1 MMSCWSSRCW
11 KKAVNSPTRTRD
23 IILILQIQ
31 LQMNLEITLLAFSLW
46 IYLTWFLMIQ
56 VPTWPSISILKI
68 TMKIQTQVSFSV
80 TFDRFYKNLIGI
92 MKVLEIYTSDYCILG
107 LGGEGIGTSVM
118 RFKRPRHPF
127 ISKWMYR

>member
-1 MMSCWSSRCW
+1 
-11 KKAVNSPTRTRD
+11 
-23 IILILQIQ
+23 
-31 LQMNLEITLLAFSLW
+31 
-46 IYLTWFLMIQ
+46 
-56 VPTWPSISILKI
+56 
-68 TMKIQTQVSFSV
+68 
-80 TFDRFYKNLIGI
+80 

>member
-1 MMSCWSSRCW
+1 
-11 KKAVNSPTRTRD
+11 
-23 IILILQIQ
+23 
-31 LQMNLEITLLAFSLW
+31 
-46 IYLTWFLMIQ
+46 MIQ

-80 TFDRFYKNLIGI
+80 TFDIFTKLYRIGI

>member
-1 MMSCWSSRCW
+1 
-11 KKAVNSPTRTRD
+11 
-23 IILILQIQ
+23 
-31 LQMNLEITLLAFSLW
+31 
-46 IYLTWFLMIQ
+46 MIQ

-68 TMKIQTQVSFSV
+68 TMNIQTQVCFSV
-80 TFDRFYKNLIGI
+80 TFDAFYKNFKIGI
-92 MKVLEIYTSDYCILG
+92 MKALEIYTYDYCILG